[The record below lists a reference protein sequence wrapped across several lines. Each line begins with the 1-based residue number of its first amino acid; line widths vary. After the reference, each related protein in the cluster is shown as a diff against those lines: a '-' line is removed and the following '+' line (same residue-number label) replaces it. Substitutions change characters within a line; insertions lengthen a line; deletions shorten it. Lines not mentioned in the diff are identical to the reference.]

1 MERANVQVGN
11 CRIRMRKPA
20 AADSDDHDEVYA
32 EFVDWLT
39 AANPSIEQNE
49 IDRMWKVHT
58 RRTNPVTLYMG
69 AFHFYDVD
77 MVYNTAGAR
86 YTAKLKPGPSRH
98 PDRMRSRSRGAERGQ
113 SAQYR
118 L

>member
-1 MERANVQVGN
+1 MP
-11 CRIRMRKPA
+11 KPA
-20 AADSDDHDEVYA
+20 ATDSDDHDEVYA

-49 IDRMWKVHT
+49 IDRMWKLHT

-69 AFHFYDVD
+69 AFHFHDVD

-86 YTAKLKPGPSRH
+86 YTATACGL
-98 PDRMRSRSRGAERGQ
+98 D
-113 SAQYR
+113 
-118 L
+118 